1 MCDTLCAIRPAGAL
15 FAKNSD
21 RPLREV
27 QLIEAHARRSGGSP
41 LRTQYLT
48 LDDPGA
54 HALLGSRPDW
64 LWGFEHGVNE
74 RRVAIGNEKV
84 YTSGDPFAEPAA
96 LIGMD
101 LVRLGVER
109 GGTADEALEAM
120 TVALERH
127 GQGGVADQTT
137 NEPYFSSFLIADP
150 RSGWILETAGRTWVA
165 APVIGV
171 AAISNRLSIRT
182 EWTRSSADVPPGA
195 DWDAWRNQ
203 AAPTGYAD
211 VRLDASRACLAATP
225 AEALK
230 PADLAAHLRSHE
242 DGPWARPG
250 DPAGAVSPIPVQANP
265 VSGTGITVCM
275 HVAGFQSTTS
285 SMVAELPA
293 DPGAPLRAWV
303 APASPCASI
312 YVPVFP
318 PHAGPAALGD
328 PAVWARFASLRD
340 YAWQSAE
347 ALAEVRAA
355 FAPLEA
361 ELWAEADDVA
371 PNADKHVAF
380 VESAWRR
387 VEGVL
392 GRLESLTAAA

>member
-1 MCDTLCAIRPAGAL
+1 MCDTLCAIRTAGAL

-21 RPLREV
+21 RPLREI
-27 QLIEAHARRSGGSP
+27 QLIEAYARRLGGTP

-84 YTSGDPFAEPAA
+84 YTTGDPFAEPAA

-101 LVRLGVER
+101 IVRLGLER

-120 TVALERH
+120 TSALERH
-127 GQGGVADQTT
+127 GQGGVADKTS

-165 APVIGV
+165 APVNGA
-171 AAISNRLSIRT
+171 AAISNRLTIRT
-182 EWTRSSADVPPGA
+182 EWTRASADVPAGA
-195 DWDAWRNQ
+195 DWDAWRNRL
-203 AAPTGYAD
+203 APTGYAD
-211 VRLDASRACLAATP
+211 VRLAASRACLVTP
-225 AEALK
+225 AEALT
-230 PADLAAHLRSHE
+230 PADLAAHLRSHGE
-242 DGPWARPG
+242 GPWARPG
-250 DPAGAVSPIPVQANP
+250 DPAGSVSPIPVEANP

-275 HVAGFQSTTS
+275 HVAGYQSTTS
-285 SMVAELPA
+285 SMIAELPA
-293 DPGAPLRAWV
+293 DPEAPLRAWV

-318 PHAGPAALGD
+318 PDAVPTALGD
-328 PAVWARFASLRD
+328 PAIWRRFAALRD
-340 YAWQSAE
+340 HAWQSAD

-361 ELWAEADDVA
+361 ELWAEADEIA
-371 PNADKHVAF
+371 SHAGKHAAF

-392 GRLESLTAAA
+392 ERLAAAVSA

>member
-1 MCDTLCAIRPAGAL
+1 MCDTLCSIRPSGAL
-15 FAKNSD
+15 FAKNSN

-27 QLIEAHARRSGGSP
+27 QVVEAYARRPGGSP

-48 LDDPGA
+48 LDDRGA
-54 HALLGSRPDW
+54 LALLGSRPTW

-84 YTSGDPFAEPAA
+84 LTTRDPFAEPPS

-101 LVRLGVER
+101 IVRLGLER
-109 GGTADEALEAM
+109 GGTAGEALEAM
-120 TVALERH
+120 TALLEKH
-127 GQGGVADQTT
+127 GQGGVGNNTS

-165 APVIGV
+165 APVTGA
-171 AAISNRLSIRT
+171 AAISNRLAIRT
-182 EWTRSSADVPPGA
+182 EWTRSSPDVPPGA
-195 DWDAWRNQ
+195 DWDAWRNP

-211 VRLDASRACLAATP
+211 VRLAASRACLATP

-230 PADLAAHLRSHE
+230 PADLAAHLRSHG

-250 DPAGAVSPIPVQANP
+250 DPAGPVSPILLQLNP
-265 VSGTGITVCM
+265 VSGAGITMCF
-275 HVAGFQSTTS
+275 HVTGFESTTS
-285 SMVAELPA
+285 SMIAELSA
-293 DPGAPLRAWV
+293 DPGVPLRAWV
-303 APASPCASI
+303 ALGSPCASI

-318 PHAGPAALGD
+318 PEAVPAALGD
-328 PAVWARFASLRD
+328 PAVWARFAALRD
-340 YAWQSAE
+340 HVWQSPE
-347 ALAEVRAA
+347 ALAEVRSA
-355 FAPLEA
+355 FAPVEA

-371 PNADKHVAF
+371 EDAGKQAAF
-380 VESAWRR
+380 VEGAWRR

-392 GRLESLTAAA
+392 GRLEALSGAV

>member
-1 MCDTLCAIRPAGAL
+1 MCDTLCAIQPSGTL
-15 FAKNSD
+15 FAKNSN

-27 QLIEAHARRSGGSP
+27 QLIESYARRAGGSP
-41 LRTQYLT
+41 LQTQYLSIEDT
-48 LDDPGA
+48 GA

-84 YTSGDPFAEPAA
+84 FTTSDPFAEPAA

-101 LVRLGVER
+101 LVRLGLER
-109 GGTADEALEAM
+109 GATADEALEAM
-120 TVALERH
+120 TSALERN
-127 GQGGVADQTT
+127 GQGGMANNTIG
-137 NEPYFSSFLIADP
+137 EPYFSSFLIADP
-150 RSGWILETAGRTWVA
+150 RSGWILETSGRTWVA
-165 APVIGV
+165 APVEG
-171 AAISNRLSIRT
+171 AGAISNRLILRT
-182 EWTRSSADVPPGA
+182 EWTRSSADVPLGA

-211 VRLDASRACLAATP
+211 VRLAASRACLAAGADSLTP
-225 AEALK
+225 AG
-230 PADLAAHLRSHE
+230 LAAHLRSHE
-242 DGPWARPG
+242 EGPWARPG
-250 DPAGAVSPIPVQANP
+250 DPAGDVSPIPLHGDP
-265 VSGTGITVCM
+265 VSGKGMTICF
-275 HVAGFQSTTS
+275 HVATFESTAS

-303 APASPCASI
+303 ALCSPCASI

-318 PHAGPAALGD
+318 PDAVPAALGD
-328 PAVWARFASLRD
+328 PAVRARFAALLD
-340 YAWQSAE
+340 HAWQGPE

-361 ELWAEADDVA
+361 ELWAEADGVA
-371 PNADKHVAF
+371 GNPGKYAAF
-380 VESAWRR
+380 VESAWGR

-392 GRLESLTAAA
+392 GRLEVLTAGV

>member
-1 MCDTLCAIRPAGAL
+1 MCDTLCAIRTAGAL

-21 RPLREV
+21 RSLREV
-27 QLIEAHARRSGGSP
+27 QLIEACARRSGGSP

-84 YTSGDPFAEPAA
+84 YTTGDPFAEPAA

-101 LVRLGVER
+101 IARLGLER

-120 TVALERH
+120 TSALERH
-127 GQGGVADQTT
+127 GQGGVADNTS

-165 APVIGV
+165 APVTV
-171 AAISNRLSIRT
+171 AAAISNRLTIRA
-182 EWTRSSADVPPGA
+182 EWTRSSPDVPAGA

-203 AAPTGYAD
+203 VAPTGYAD
-211 VRLDASRACLAATP
+211 VRLAASRACLAPPTG
-225 AEALK
+225 ALT
-230 PADLAAHLRSHE
+230 PADLAAHLRSHG
-242 DGPWARPG
+242 DGSWARPG
-250 DPAGAVSPIPVQANP
+250 DPAGPVSPIPEQANP

-275 HVAGFQSTTS
+275 HVAGYQSTTS
-285 SMVAELPA
+285 SMIAELPA
-293 DPGAPLRAWV
+293 DPEAPLRAWV

-318 PHAGPAALGD
+318 PDAVPTALGD
-328 PAVWARFASLRD
+328 PNVWARFAALRD
-340 YAWQSAE
+340 YAWQSPE

-371 PNADKHVAF
+371 AHAGKHAAF
-380 VESAWRR
+380 VWDAWRR

-392 GRLESLTAAA
+392 ETLEAATTV